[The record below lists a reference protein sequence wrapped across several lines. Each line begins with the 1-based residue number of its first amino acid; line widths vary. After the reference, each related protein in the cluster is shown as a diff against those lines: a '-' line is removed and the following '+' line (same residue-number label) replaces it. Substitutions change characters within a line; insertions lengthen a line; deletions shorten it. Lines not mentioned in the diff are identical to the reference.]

1 MNRIKLTLACFLAY
15 FALSGTLAPIGILA
29 KPAAQM
35 LQVSV
40 ADMVRSLGMF
50 SSGTLMGSIAAL
62 FILGRV
68 PLKQLTLC
76 LYGLSA
82 CCVVALLTLADNLK
96 MLSGSLMVLGLCL
109 GVGLAQAALIISRL
123 YQAERRASML
133 VATDASFSL
142 AGFSVASLSVALLT
156 AGFPWNWTYLIILLA
171 IVCVVGIA
179 VTSRYPDESDAV
191 ASAPVDPHSSGWPLP
206 VWMLTGLLFFY
217 TFGQTTSLTW
227 LPLVAETQLGLATEA
242 ARGLVGNYWLGMFIG
257 QLLTVWL
264 VVYVG
269 VSRMLVAGA
278 LGGFVVSAS
287 LVWIDVP
294 AGAHGQI
301 AVLWGICNFGL
312 LKCVISKATNYFD
325 RVPAVLVSSM
335 LLSASF
341 GTALSPWISSWIVE
355 IAGQWHGL
363 LVGQVSLGIVA
374 LVAIGVVILIPN
386 SLRK

>member
-123 YQAERRASML
+123 YQA
-133 VATDASFSL
+133 
-142 AGFSVASLSVALLT
+142 
-156 AGFPWNWTYLIILLA
+156 
-171 IVCVVGIA
+171 
-179 VTSRYPDESDAV
+179 
-191 ASAPVDPHSSGWPLP
+191 
-206 VWMLTGLLFFY
+206 
-217 TFGQTTSLTW
+217 
-227 LPLVAETQLGLATEA
+227 
-242 ARGLVGNYWLGMFIG
+242 
-257 QLLTVWL
+257 
-264 VVYVG
+264 
-269 VSRMLVAGA
+269 
-278 LGGFVVSAS
+278 
-287 LVWIDVP
+287 
-294 AGAHGQI
+294 
-301 AVLWGICNFGL
+301 
-312 LKCVISKATNYFD
+312 
-325 RVPAVLVSSM
+325 
-335 LLSASF
+335 
-341 GTALSPWISSWIVE
+341 
-355 IAGQWHGL
+355 
-363 LVGQVSLGIVA
+363 
-374 LVAIGVVILIPN
+374 
-386 SLRK
+386 